1 MLFAVPAQA
10 QTTSFGTNTIPDQT
24 FGLPGTGCSDTY
36 PARVSLTL
44 PEATGTGTI
53 TYTLIGQPS
62 SLTFTASSRALSG
75 TLAADLKQA
84 SAVSHTLTYTATSS
98 GGTSDLLTF
107 TIAIV
112 DERPPLEALYTSTN
126 GANWATSTNWAADIP
141 AATCLEDLH
150 GVTLDNGTGRVTK
163 IDLNDNRLSG
173 SIPSELSSLTGLTE
187 LWLRSN
193 RLSGSI
199 PSELGSITGLTQLWL
214 DVNQLSGSIPSE
226 LGNLASLKNLVL
238 YSNDLSG
245 SIPSELGNLAS
256 LMVLNLYNNDLSGSI
271 PAELG
276 RLTSLTELYLYS
288 NDLSGSI
295 PAELGNLGSLTLLWL
310 YGNDL
315 SGSIPAELGNLG
327 SLTQLRLQSNQLSGS
342 IPAALG
348 RLSSL
353 TQLFLYQ
360 NQLSGSIPAELGNLG
375 SLTHLRLE
383 RNQLSGSIPA
393 ELGSLGSLTWLILHQ
408 NQLSGPIPM
417 ELGSLSSLMILNL
430 SQNQLSGSIPAELGS
445 LSSLTQL
452 HLYRNQLSGS
462 IPAEL
467 GSLSSLTWLWLY
479 ENQLSGSIPA
489 ELGSLTSLTHF
500 RLYSNELSG
509 SIPTE
514 LGSLTGLT
522 TLYLDGNELS
532 GSIPTELGSLTSLT
546 DLRLYDNQLSGSIPT
561 ELGSLTSLRILWL
574 HDNQLSGSIPTEL
587 GSLTSLTNIYLHNN
601 QLSGEIPAL
610 NNSNLS
616 HLYLHNNRLTG
627 AVPEFTSATGHFR
640 LSLFGNAGLYGYPA
654 ALNNRS
660 SLRLLAPGD
669 SSAVCLPSTQG
680 GTDCVVPTKVD
691 NLLVQASGQQLV
703 FSWKPRP
710 ANPAPSGYN
719 AWYFPAPSGPWTSA
733 TVNGTTTRTPAEI
746 ASFLVRT
753 QDAPNS
759 PRLYYVHGL
768 LPLSPFTLSVDATPP
783 CGSEVTDTSVGPT
796 YSLVLTPASNTDV
809 LTERRVVADYYQNWL
824 SAIPIAAGA
833 GRSVRSSHSFPS
845 LRNAYP
851 GFRGFEFRLTDA
863 PGVTAQC
870 FWTFTEDP
878 APPQTPPNT
887 GGPGTGG
894 GGGGGS
900 GPPAQSSDASLDTLE
915 VGEDS
920 LDPDPDTDTYT
931 LDAYGETSLTLS
943 PAASDRGARITVNGE
958 RVRSGTPYTVTLEDD
973 GETVIE
979 IVVTAEDGTTRRT
992 YTLTV
997 MSCHV
1002 EERKI
1007 LEMFYD
1013 STQGDMWEQSG
1024 GWNTEDDLR
1033 DWHGVDTDED
1043 GNVISLR
1050 LPGNG
1055 LSGVIPSALQCF
1067 SELKELAL
1075 WDNDDLLGEVPDELM
1090 RAVERTA
1097 LKDVAVALS
1106 LNPAWFDDYED
1117 PFNFEDWHSGVTT
1130 DDDGRVTEL
1139 DFTGEDIEGEIP
1151 GRVFEELRRLRVIK
1165 TGCGVTLEVEAP
1177 ERVSVTMPDDC
1188 PEETAPEDMEEEETA
1203 ASGDGGCAVGQGDSS
1218 LSALFL
1224 LTLLVFAALGRRRAR
1239 G

>member
-1 MLFAVPAQA
+1 MAHSAKRCLLVLVAFFRARQAFSSKHARLFPLFPALALLLSVLLLFAVPAQA
-10 QTTSFGTNTIPDQT
+10 QTTSFGTNTIPNQT
-24 FGLPGTGCSDTY
+24 FGLPGTGCSTTY
-36 PARVSLTL
+36 PAVVNLTL
-44 PEATGTGTI
+44 PQATGTGTI
-53 TYTLIGQPS
+53 TYTLTGQPA
-62 SLTFTASSRALSG
+62 SLTFTDSSRTLSG

-98 GGTSDLLTF
+98 GGTSDSLTF

-126 GANWATSTNWAADIP
+126 GASWTTRTNWAADIP

-150 GVTLDNGTGRVTK
+150 GVTLDTARSYPGTGRVSK
-163 IDLNDNRLSG
+163 IDLPSNQLSG
-173 SIPSELSSLTGLTE
+173 PIPSELSNLTGLTE
-187 LWLRSN
+187 LWFRSN

-199 PSELGSITGLTQLWL
+199 PTELGNITGLTELWL
-214 DVNQLSGSIPSE
+214 DVNQLSGSIPAA

-245 SIPSELGNLAS
+245 SIPAELGNLAS
-256 LMVLNLYNNDLSGSI
+256 LIVLNLYGNDLSGSI
-271 PAELG
+271 PA
-276 RLTSLTELYLYS
+276 
-288 NDLSGSI
+288 N
-295 PAELGNLGSLTLLWL
+295 LGNLGSLTQLYL

-315 SGSIPAELGNLG
+315 SGPIPAELGNLG
-327 SLTQLRLQSNQLSGS
+327 SLTQLWLYSNDLTGSIPVELGNLTSLTGLLLESNQLTGS

-353 TQLFLYQ
+353 TKLFLYQ

-375 SLTHLRLE
+375 SLTQLRLE

-393 ELGSLGSLTWLILHQ
+393 ALGRLSSLTWLILHQ
-408 NQLSGPIPM
+408 NQLTGSIPM
-417 ELGSLSSLMILNL
+417 ELGSLSSLKILNL
-430 SQNQLSGSIPAELGS
+430 SQNRLSGSIPAELGD

-479 ENQLSGSIPA
+479 ENELSGSIPA
-489 ELGSLTSLTHF
+489 QLGSLTSLTHF

-514 LGSLTGLT
+514 LGRLTSLS

-561 ELGSLTSLRILWL
+561 ELGSLNSLRILWL

-610 NNSNLS
+610 NNSNLT

-660 SLRLLAPGD
+660 LLRLLAPGD

-691 NLLVQASGQQLV
+691 NLLVQPSGQELV

-710 ANPAPSGYN
+710 ADPPPSGYN
-719 AWYFPAPSGPWTSA
+719 AWYFPAPAGPWTPA
-733 TVNGTTTRTPAEI
+733 TVSGTTTRTPAEI

-753 QDAPNS
+753 QDASSS

-768 LPLSPFTLSVDATPP
+768 LPLSPFTLSVDATPA
-783 CGSEVTDTSVGPT
+783 CGSSVPDTSVEPT
-796 YSLVLTPASNTDV
+796 YSLVLEPASNADV
-809 LTERRVVADYYQNWL
+809 LTERRVVADYYGNWL
-824 SAIPIAAGA
+824 SGIPIAADV

-851 GFRGFEFRLTDA
+851 GFRGFEFRLQDT

-878 APPQTPPNT
+878 APPQTPPST

-894 GGGGGS
+894 GGT
-900 GPPAQSSDASLDTLE
+900 PPPS
-915 VGEDS
+915 EDS
-920 LDPDPDTDTYT
+920 PLPEEPSPRDPDQLDDCGATDRENLVRFYEALGGDDWDYNTDWKSEEP
-931 LDAYGETSLTLS
+931 LREWFGVET
-943 PAASDRGARITVNGE
+943 
-958 RVRSGTPYTVTLEDD
+958 D
-973 GETVIE
+973 G
-979 IVVTAEDGTTRRT
+979 
-992 YTLTV
+992 
-997 MSCHV
+997 
-1002 EERKI
+1002 
-1007 LEMFYD
+1007 
-1013 STQGDMWEQSG
+1013 
-1024 GWNTEDDLR
+1024 
-1033 DWHGVDTDED
+1033 D

-1050 LPGNG
+1050 LADNN
-1055 LSGVIPSALQCF
+1055 LSGDIPVEFLSCF

-1075 WDNDDLLGEVPDELM
+1075 WGNEDLSVEGIPEEHVL
-1090 RAVERTA
+1090 AVERAA
-1097 LKDVAVALS
+1097 LKEIAEILN
-1106 LNPAWFDDYED
+1106 LNPEWFDDYED
-1117 PFNFEDWHSGVTT
+1117 PFRFEDWHPGVTT
-1130 DDDGRVTEL
+1130 DEEGRVTGL
-1139 DFTGEDIEGEIP
+1139 DLPGEIP
-1151 GRVFEELRRLRVIK
+1151 ERIISQFKKLR
-1165 TGCGVTLEVEAP
+1165 
-1177 ERVSVTMPDDC
+1177 ERTIR
-1188 PEETAPEDMEEEETA
+1188 T
-1203 ASGDGGCAVGQGDSS
+1203 SGGGCALSPGGSS
-1218 LSALFL
+1218 AFSLFL
-1224 LTLLVFAALGRRRAR
+1224 LTLAVFAALVRRRVR
-1239 G
+1239 R